1 MTHQHRQMCRPREN
15 SIARYCNL
23 SCNSKIV
30 LRKKKDYNRIA
41 IVVQFAIVIAI
52 VVQFAIVNAIVV
64 QFAIDIAIVITIFT
78 I

>member
-30 LRKKKDYNRIA
+30 LRKKKDYNSIA

-52 VVQFAIVNAIVV
+52 VVQFAI
-64 QFAIDIAIVITIFT
+64 DIAIVITIFT